1 MPGLCVWLRRAPG
14 ANFGILSHAMNLR
27 EAAKLG
33 RQERILDAARGLIER
48 SGRADF
54 SMRGLAEAAGFSMA
68 TPYNLFGTRQGVMR
82 ALLAADLD
90 GYGKA
95 LRATHGMPLDVLFGA
110 VTLVTSTY
118 AEDPVRH
125 RAVLRAVFGEG
136 GRGHRPGFDGT
147 FHATWRERVQAAID
161 AGDLR
166 AETQADFLAL
176 ELGRNLFACVMDWV
190 QERISLD
197 ELETYAQY
205 SFALTLAA
213 VATERTRDALT
224 ARVFAQQRRLVRL
237 ARVRFARAADDSR
250 ESRTSGMD
258 VESVMQQEAGMANET
273 GAPEG
278 APDLSRYV

>member
-1 MPGLCVWLRRAPG
+1 MVAGPVAH
-14 ANFGILSHAMNLR
+14 AIATSSSDAMNLR
-27 EAAKLG
+27 EAAKRG
-33 RQERILDAARGLIER
+33 RRQRILDAARDLIER

-82 ALLAADLD
+82 ALLAADLER
-90 GYGKA
+90 YGAA
-95 LRATHGMPLDVLFGA
+95 LHEMRGQPLDVLFGA

-118 AEDPVRH
+118 AVDPARH

-136 GRGHRPGFDGT
+136 GRDDRPGFDPA
-147 FHATWRERVQAAID
+147 FQATWRERVQAAID
-161 AGDLR
+161 AGHLHP
-166 AETQADFLAL
+166 ETHADFLAL

-205 SFALTLAA
+205 SFAMTLAA

-237 ARVRFARAADDSR
+237 ARVRFARAAD
-250 ESRTSGMD
+250 TAATG
-258 VESVMQQEAGMANET
+258 EAGAPDET

-278 APDLSRYV
+278 APDLQRWS

>member
-1 MPGLCVWLRRAPG
+1 MVASPAAHDVA
-14 ANFGILSHAMNLR
+14 ASSSDAMNLR
-27 EAAKLG
+27 EAAKRG
-33 RQERILDAARGLIER
+33 RRQRILDAARDLIER

-82 ALLAADLD
+82 ALLASDLD
-90 GYGKA
+90 RYGDA
-95 LRATHGMPLDVLFGA
+95 LRAIQGAPLDVLFGA

-118 AEDPVRH
+118 AGDPARH

-136 GRGHRPGFDGT
+136 GRDDRPGFAPA
-147 FHATWRERVQAAID
+147 FHATWRDRVQAAID
-161 AGDLR
+161 AGDLHP
-166 AETQADFLAL
+166 ETQADFLAL

-205 SFALTLAA
+205 SFAMTLAA

-237 ARVRFARAADDSR
+237 ARVRFARGADDG
-250 ESRTSGMD
+250 EPPGVAD
-258 VESVMQQEAGMANET
+258 VPDAV
-273 GAPEG
+273 
-278 APDLSRYV
+278 PDLPRNG